1 MNAVTIA
8 LKKLS
13 MKHTLISIGLLL
25 TVAACSSDDDS
36 DSLAA
41 GIDTSTDTVA
51 FSVAADSAQEIPAT
65 GSAASGFGTLMLDE
79 TTGVLTGS
87 VATTGITTIAAH
99 IHEGFAG
106 TNGGIIIELDVD
118 GATITVPDNTILTA
132 DQQASMQTGGYY
144 LNIHS
149 DANPAGE
156 IRAQLAPAGI
166 SVVLAALDGS
176 SEVPAVTTSASGTAY
191 LTVNETTGAS
201 VINVITTGL
210 ISPVAAHIHGA
221 FAGNNGGILQ
231 GLEQNA
237 NVVGNFSS
245 SADAVLSPADVAS
258 FQSGGTYINVH
269 TDENPAGELRG
280 QVLPAGVTL
289 LRATLSGEQEVPTV
303 STLASG
309 NAVLTLN
316 ENESTVTAFVNVE
329 GAPTSNAGH
338 IHEAAVG
345 VNGPVIIGLT
355 QSADDLG
362 IYSVLAETVTE
373 AQIATLRES
382 GLYFNVH
389 TPENPTGE
397 IRGQIQP

>member
-1 MNAVTIA
+1 MNSVTIA
-8 LKKLS
+8 PKKIS
-13 MKHTLISIGLLL
+13 MKHTLISLGLLL

-41 GIDTSTDTVA
+41 GAEPSTDTVA
-51 FSVAADSAQEIPAT
+51 FSVSADSAQEIPAT
-65 GSAASGFGTLMLDE
+65 GSEASGLGTLTLDQ
-79 TTGVLTGS
+79 TTGELSGS
-87 VATTGITTIAAH
+87 VTTTGIIINAAH

-118 GATITVPDNTILTA
+118 GATITVPDSTVLTG

-149 DANPAGE
+149 ETYPAGE

-176 SEVPAVTTSASGTAY
+176 NEVPAVTTTATGTAY
-191 LTVNETTGAS
+191 LTVDETSGAS

-210 ISPVAAHIHGA
+210 ISPIAAHIHGG
-221 FAGNNGGILQ
+221 FAGSNGGILQ
-231 GLEQNA
+231 GFEQNA
-237 NVVGNFSS
+237 NVVGDFSS
-245 SADAVLSPADVAS
+245 SAGAVLSPADLVS

-269 TDENPAGELRG
+269 SDENPAGELRG

-289 LRATLSGEQEVPTV
+289 LRATLSGEQEVPPV

-316 ENESTVTAFVNVE
+316 ENESTVTAFVNVQ

-338 IHEAAVG
+338 IHEAVVG

-355 QSADDLG
+355 QSADDAG
-362 IYSVLAETVTE
+362 IYSVLAETVTS
-373 AQIATLRES
+373 AQITTLRQG

-389 TPENPTGE
+389 TPNNPAGE